1 MIGTIAATLTT
12 LGFLPQV
19 FQVIKTKNTQGISLG
34 MYLMTTTG
42 IFLWAVYGFMN
53 KDMPLLAANTIS
65 FISASI
71 ILYHKLRYNKSY

>member
-1 MIGTIAATLTT
+1 
-12 LGFLPQV
+12 
-19 FQVIKTKNTQGISLG
+19 
-34 MYLMTTTG
+34 MTTTG